1 MKKLLTVVALF
12 VAMNSIANTNITVNE
27 KVLTAFKQTF
37 ATATNPVWHEYAD
50 YYIVKFNQNDIDT
63 RIKYDLEGNILETT
77 RYYKEDALPIILRAK
92 LKNRFSDKTVFGV
105 TEVSNHSDITYYIV
119 LEDEKNWLN
128 IKTDVYG
135 NMQVEKKFKKA

>member
-12 VAMNSIANTNITVNE
+12 VAMNSIANANITVNE

-37 ATATNPVWHEYAD
+37 ASASNPVWHEYAD

-92 LKNRFSDKTVFGV
+92 LKNRFADKTVFGV
-105 TEVSNHSDITYYIV
+105 TEVSNHSEITYYIV
-119 LEDEKNWLN
+119 LEDQKNWLN

-135 NMQVEKKFKKA
+135 NMQLEKKFKKA